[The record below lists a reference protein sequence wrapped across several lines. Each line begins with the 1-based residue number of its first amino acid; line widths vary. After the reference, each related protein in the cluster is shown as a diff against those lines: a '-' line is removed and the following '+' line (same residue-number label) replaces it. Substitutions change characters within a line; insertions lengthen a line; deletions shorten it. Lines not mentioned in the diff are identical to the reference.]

1 MGTCIS
7 TRSNIRVSDMP
18 SSGTE
23 DEPKN
28 NIKPI
33 VFMEDCDNNSNVA
46 KPPPSNT
53 LSDESSGIQ
62 EKTLAHESQH
72 QLSTT
77 YDSFID
83 NSTENNEIDC
93 IVRMR
98 LEEFISDS
106 SDSESSLV
114 EDGNMLWIPFS
125 MAQHMGVTRG
135 PRSLDTIGAC
145 LDTRDRIYANDE
157 DLFMSVETS
166 RRSSH
171 LTSLSVPLS
180 TTAVKSR
187 TGHSFV
193 THLTQSKIEE
203 NFNNNNFATDDAS
216 EIIETEIQNYDDN
229 WISIKIDR

>member
-7 TRSNIRVSDMP
+7 TRNSIRVSDMP

-23 DEPKN
+23 DEPQN

-33 VFMEDCDNNSNVA
+33 VLMEDCDNNPNVA
-46 KPPPSNT
+46 KSPQCPPCST
-53 LSDESSGIQ
+53 LSDDSSGIQ
-62 EKTLAHESQH
+62 EKTETLEHESQH
-72 QLSTT
+72 LSSTK

-171 LTSLSVPLS
+171 LTSLSLPLS
-180 TTAVKSR
+180 TKSR

-193 THLTQSKIEE
+193 THLKQSKIDE
-203 NFNNNNFATDDAS
+203 NINNNNFPTDDAS

-229 WISIKIDR
+229 WISIK